1 MKRVYWEGGTGSE
14 NETEMEDEHR
24 KKVTERER
32 CDNQRVN
39 LERQK
44 DRKEERESAA
54 GPRRTVAVTAAEQ
67 KSPTGHYGPVLQM
80 SAKSG
85 PPREASRTPWDLQ
98 ESR

>member
-1 MKRVYWEGGTGSE
+1 MSA
-14 NETEMEDEHR
+14 EHM

-44 DRKEERESAA
+44 DRKEERESGA
-54 GPRRTVAVTAAEQ
+54 GQRRTVAVTAAEQ
-67 KSPTGHYGPVLQM
+67 RSPTGHYGPVLQM
-80 SAKSG
+80 SDKSG
-85 PPREASRTPWDLQ
+85 PPWEASRTPWNLQ